1 MGGLT
6 PRGQAANQ
14 VRDAPEK
21 REDDQL
27 EAQAHD
33 GQEAVLGDDGF
44 GFHFFVAAF
53 VRTWARQRSAVRDQR
68 SDRSNVRLADL

>member
-6 PRGQAANQ
+6 PRGQATHQ

-33 GQEAVLGDDGF
+33 SQEAVLDDGRF
-44 GFHFFVAAF
+44 GFHFFRSC
-53 VRTWARQRSAVRDQR
+53 VRE
-68 SDRSNVRLADL
+68 NVG

>member
-6 PRGQAANQ
+6 PRGQATHQ

-33 GQEAVLGDDGF
+33 SQEAVLDDGRF
-44 GFHFFVAAF
+44 GFHFF
-53 VRTWARQRSAVRDQR
+53 S
-68 SDRSNVRLADL
+68 